1 MSPESKPRPRE
12 CTVTDALALVGD
24 RYSLELIRELFYG
37 NRRFVDLAA
46 QLGAPRSVLSSR
58 LDKLC
63 AAGVIVRSRY
73 SERPP
78 RDEYMLTDAGRD
90 LAPVLLALKQWGD
103 RWCRHGVQT
112 VEFTHRCGAQLQT
125 QTACSACHESVRF
138 EDLTITGGSH
148 PPQIKAG

>member
-1 MSPESKPRPRE
+1 MSPECKPSPRE
-12 CTVTDALALVGD
+12 CSVSDALALVGG
-24 RYSLELIRELFYG
+24 RYTLELTRELFYG

-63 AAGVIVRSRY
+63 EAGVIVRSRY

-78 RDEYMLTDAGRD
+78 RDEYMLTDAGRE

-103 RWCRHGVQT
+103 RWCRDGVQT
-112 VEFTHRCGAQLQT
+112 VEFTHSCGAQLDAET
-125 QTACSACHESVRF
+125 VCSACRECVRF
-138 EDLTITGGSH
+138 EDLTISGGSH
-148 PPQIKAG
+148 PPLINAG